1 MKFQDYYEVLG
12 VDRNATPDAIKRAYR
27 KLALE
32 WHPDRHPPEKRKQAE
47 ERFKLI
53 SEANEVLSDPEKRKR
68 YDALGANY
76 RHGQDFDPRSG
87 GGGYTH
93 VSPEE
98 FARMFG
104 GAGGMGGGGFS
115 DFFSS
120 MFGDMFSRDGGFETG
135 GARGGRGATGFAER
149 GQDIE
154 AELDLK
160 VGDALLGGKRNFQLQ
175 IGVPC
180 EVCGG
185 EGRLRGR
192 HACAACGGLGKRTSS
207 RSIDLSIPK
216 EVYDGQVLRLR
227 GLGEA
232 GHGAAPGD
240 LLLQVRLV
248 PDDTFRMRG
257 DDVEADVVMAPWE
270 AVQGAAIEVQV
281 PGGTARVTVP
291 AASKAGSRLRLRGQ
305 GLARREGGRGDLH
318 IVVRLALPDLLSD
331 EQRELLRKM
340 AGDTPKVLGGARKG

>member
-68 YDALGANY
+68 YDALGQNY
-76 RHGQDFDPRSG
+76 RHGQDFDPRAG
-87 GGGYTH
+87 GGFTH

-115 DFFSS
+115 DFFGS
-120 MFGDMFSRDGGFETG
+120 MFGDMFSRDGGFDAG

-154 AELDLK
+154 AELDLE

-180 EVCGG
+180 EVCAG

-192 HACAACGGLGKRTSS
+192 HACAACGGLGKRSS
-207 RSIDLSIPK
+207 TRSIDLSIS
-216 EVYDGQVLRLR
+216 VLPMAQAQTEIRIST
-227 GLGEA
+227 
-232 GHGAAPGD
+232 AAPD
-240 LLLQVRLV
+240 NSPLS
-248 PDDTFRMRG
+248 DAFRMIKARMITP
-257 DDVEADVVMAPWE
+257 DKTRFL
-270 AVQGAAIEVQV
+270 QSLN
-281 PGGTARVTVP
+281 TAQT
-291 AASKAGSRLRLRGQ
+291 
-305 GLARREGGRGDLH
+305 GRG
-318 IVVRLALPDLLSD
+318 RYSNN
-331 EQRELLRKM
+331 
-340 AGDTPKVLGGARKG
+340 LG